1 MKKNCQAERIN
12 CHRTYV
18 DKLTDP
24 NVFDIIVMHNT
35 INHIG
40 EDILEDILFNNDA
53 YIDCG
58 IRVKTLLDRLSSGV
72 ILIVSNCGSRNFFG
86 QIGLK
91 RLFAPSIDSYL
102 HCESGVWQQMIEDL
116 GFSSIKTQ
124 WTARREFGFLERFF
138 LSINYVLI
146 FLTVIL
152 LVFIKKAEN
161 SECFVKKKLR
171 THDLNILL

>member
-24 NVFDIIVMHNT
+24 NVFHISVMHFT

-40 EDILEDILFNNDA
+40 QDILEDILCNNEA
-53 YIDCG
+53 YIDYVS
-58 IRVKTLLDRLSSGV
+58 RFKTILDRLSSGG
-72 ILIVSNCGSRNFFG
+72 ILIVSDCGSRNIFG

-91 RLFAPSIDSYL
+91 SPFAPSIDWDL
-102 HCESGVWQQMIEDL
+102 HCAPGVWQQMIEDL
-116 GFSSIKTQ
+116 GFSNIKTQ

-171 THDLNILL
+171 TSNLNILF